1 MWRSIRDWNAQDK
14 ERLEDY
20 LEKARHATHLRRLLP
35 GVPAVVFI
43 GNGGDKRRKR
53 KAAWAVMAGGKPED
67 PEKICVVCAGREVL
81 EVSLGNVQPVQV
93 RASHFW
99 WLATRDRLVLSCA
112 PRRAGSPVKSG
123 CRFCCLDAYVR
134 C

>member
-1 MWRSIRDWNAQDK
+1 MHLNRSTDGPTDRCGKQVWSSVRDWDTQDK
-14 ERLEDY
+14 ERLEEY

-53 KAAWAVMAGGKPED
+53 KSAWAVMAGGKPED

-81 EVSLGNVQPVQV
+81 EVSLGNIQPVQV
-93 RASHFW
+93 RAYLSII
-99 WLATRDRLVLSCA
+99 LVAPTRDGPVLACTPS
-112 PRRAGSPVKSG
+112 
-123 CRFCCLDAYVR
+123 
-134 C
+134 

>member
-1 MWRSIRDWNAQDK
+1 MWSSIRDWDAQDK

-20 LEKARHATHLRRLLP
+20 LEKARRATHLRRLLP

-53 KAAWAVMAGGKPED
+53 KTAWAVMARGKPED

-81 EVSLGNVQPVQV
+81 EVSLGNLQPVQV
-93 RASHFW
+93 SASSFW
-99 WLATRDRLVLSCA
+99 WFTTRDRLVLSCA
-112 PRRAGSPVKSG
+112 PR
-123 CRFCCLDAYVR
+123 
-134 C
+134 